1 MSKFDKL
8 DGTTVVVR
16 FIVGALLGGF
26 VVVFSHPW
34 RPFPTWLSISLP
46 ITVGVLTVLFG
57 DRFLT
62 KYLSRL
68 RWFR

>member
-8 DGTTVVVR
+8 DGTTIVVR

-26 VVVFSHPW
+26 VVIFAHPL
-34 RPFPTWLSISLP
+34 RPLPTWLAIALP
-46 ITVGVLTVLFG
+46 IAVGVLTVLFG

-62 KYLSRL
+62 KYLGRL